1 MYECLLRL
9 AMHKQIGKR
18 ELDICIKR
26 RWITEEQRDEILRL
40 VAERDKEE
48 EKEKGEK
55 GNE

>member
-9 AMHKQIGKR
+9 AMHKQTGKK

-26 RWITEEQRDEILRL
+26 GWITAEQRDEILRL
-40 VAERDKEE
+40 VAEHEKEE

>member
-9 AMHKQIGKR
+9 AMHKQIGKK

-26 RWITEEQRDEILRL
+26 GWINAEQRDEILRL
-40 VAERDKEE
+40 VAEHEKEE

>member
-9 AMHKQIGKR
+9 AMHKQIEKK

-26 RWITEEQRDEILRL
+26 GWITAEQRDEILRL
-40 VAERDKEE
+40 VAEHEKEE